1 MTATHLHFDAACGLS
16 GDMTLGALVDLG
28 VAVEDL
34 ARGLAR
40 LPIGPFS
47 LRAEPAKRAGVMGTR
62 VHVEVQEE
70 PRVHRHLRQVEEIVE
85 AAALPPR
92 ALARAKDAYRRLA
105 EAEAQVHGSTP
116 EAIHFHEVGAKDAI
130 VDVAGA
136 MLGVELLGAETFS
149 ASPVV
154 VGFGSIECLHGRM
167 PVPGPA
173 TALLLRGMPIQPGAL
188 EGEMTT
194 PTGAAILATLLGG
207 EGGRGFV
214 MGAAA
219 TPRVARRIG
228 HGAGSREYPGVA
240 NYLRL
245 ELCDSWAGA
254 DAEAGARAA
263 TPLASGAGLAALPV
277 ATETIRLLECEID
290 DMTPQAAGWLLER
303 LMEAGAL
310 DAHWQPVQM
319 KKNRPGLRLRVL
331 AAPEA
336 EARLAELIF
345 RETPTLGLRRQ
356 AVERWALERRA
367 EQVQTD
373 LGPVAVKV
381 ALWEG
386 RPIKA
391 APEYASCAEL
401 ARRHGLPLAEVMDRA
416 REAIRAWLA
425 RQSA

>member
-1 MTATHLHFDAACGLS
+1 
-16 GDMTLGALVDLG
+16 
-28 VAVEDL
+28 
-34 ARGLAR
+34 
-40 LPIGPFS
+40 
-47 LRAEPAKRAGVMGTR
+47 
-62 VHVEVQEE
+62 
-70 PRVHRHLRQVEEIVE
+70 
-85 AAALPPR
+85 
-92 ALARAKDAYRRLA
+92 
-105 EAEAQVHGSTP
+105 
-116 EAIHFHEVGAKDAI
+116 
-130 VDVAGA
+130 
-136 MLGVELLGAETFS
+136 
-149 ASPVV
+149 
-154 VGFGSIECLHGRM
+154 
-167 PVPGPA
+167 
-173 TALLLRGMPIQPGAL
+173 
-188 EGEMTT
+188 
-194 PTGAAILATLLGG
+194 LGG

-228 HGAGSREYPGVA
+228 HGAGSREYPGIA

-245 ELCDSWAGA
+245 ELCDPWTATG
-254 DAEAGARAA
+254 AEAT
-263 TPLASGAGLAALPV
+263 TPLPSGALPV
-277 ATETIRLLECEID
+277 TTETIRLLECEID
-290 DMTPQAAGWLLER
+290 DMTPQTAGWLLER

-367 EQVQTD
+367 EEIQTD

-386 RPIKA
+386 RPLKA
-391 APEYASCAEL
+391 APEHASCAEL

-425 RQSA
+425 GQGA